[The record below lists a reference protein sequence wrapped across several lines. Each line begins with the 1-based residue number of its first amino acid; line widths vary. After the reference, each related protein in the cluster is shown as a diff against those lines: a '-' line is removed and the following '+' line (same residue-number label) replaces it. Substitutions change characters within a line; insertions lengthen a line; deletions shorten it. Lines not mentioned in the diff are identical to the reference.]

1 MIKKRQ
7 EIPLDAFR
15 FIALVEI
22 NECHTTEAYSNVD
35 TSEIEMKYREADKK
49 KRKTL

>member
-1 MIKKRQ
+1 VIKERQ

-15 FIALVEI
+15 FIVLVEV

-35 TSEIEMKYREADKK
+35 PSAIEMKYREADKK
-49 KRKTL
+49 KMKTL